1 MLSQVKKLLPKKINK
16 ITIYLMI
23 LFIIALGGITLKGT
37 YAKFTSS
44 YTTPDNIVG
53 MSLSFTLNIDN
64 IEEYEEINVS
74 PNSYELFNIKVTNSS
89 NSTAYYG
96 IWYKMVNPTTKTSDI
111 TIARSVENS
120 TATSGSISSNNS
132 ITTTIIIK
140 NNTSNSV
147 KVNVGVAS
155 STTSTSAIEY
165 LNGKSLISG
174 TTAEV
179 DYAYDSTNNK
189 YIGYGTGNKSFT
201 ISSTNYSYKNSAQS
215 VSIPH
220 NGVYKLEAWGAQGGS
235 YTKEGGR
242 GAYASGSIGLKISDS
257 LYVYTGE
264 QFNGTKQAFC
274 FNGGGPGTF
283 STVETN
289 TKMANGGGA
298 TDFRLVSGDWN
309 SSPGLAS
316 RILVAAGGGGGSYW
330 VNANYSKP
338 GGAGGA
344 LVGIGGTE
352 YKTSTN
358 AYSNSTGGTQTSG
371 GSGGGATNDTA
382 PPAVGIFGAGGYNS
396 TYTSDYIYNAGG
408 GGGYYGGGDG
418 GAASGVVGSAAGGSS
433 YISGYTGSVGS
444 GYKQKFKFVYS
455 KSGTTGTLKILNQD
469 DQVLSSESSTILVQ
483 NVDRKNNYLGKSNW
497 SGDAYLKGR
506 IYNFKIT
513 LASGKVLMYYDFN
526 KGTSDLS
533 GNGYTLTLNGA
544 SRMKYGDEYALNFD
558 GVDDYAQLPT
568 LPSSIDFASGFT
580 VEFEVI
586 WEVLNSY
593 SRIMDFGNGSAS
605 NNILIFNRGTTS
617 TIRIEYYN
625 DATKASLE
633 VDNAIRQ
640 NGYKAGCT
648 TGTTNNECSY
658 HYSGKKFI
666 NGTMIAGNASMP
678 NVAGTATMTG
688 NASSGAAKVTPVV
701 PVPTIKQ
708 PINAGEQLEKNQIT
722 CKDNGGGCRVYKIQ
736 DTTELGVGTH
746 QIKVIVQDDFGYT
759 YKYTLI
765 LTVSNKTSQSFK
777 VVYDA
782 TNLYL
787 YNGSGTLLTS
797 GAVGTVKVR
806 NIDRTINYI
815 GKSHFSSDGY
825 FQGYIYKVKVSLK
838 NDKTVLDYDF
848 TKNTVKDLSGN
859 GYDGILQ
866 NGANLKYDGKRYAL
880 FLDGVDDYLQV
891 PTIPSTVD
899 FASGYTVEV
908 EAIWEETNR
917 YSRIMDF
924 GNGSSSDNIVIFNKE
939 YTTTLGTEFRNSST
953 VFTIT
958 SDNFIVKHGVQ

>member
-1 MLSQVKKLLPKKINK
+1 MMSQVKKLLPKKINK

-189 YIGYGTGNKSFT
+189 YIGYGTGNNSFT

-242 GAYASGSIGLKISDS
+242 GAYASGSIGLKPSDS

-264 QFNGTKQAFC
+264 QYNGTKQAFC
-274 FNGGGPGTF
+274 FNGGGPGTV
-283 STVETN
+283 STIETN

-316 RILVAAGGGGGSYW
+316 RILVAAGGGGSSNWAAENGER
-330 VNANYSKP
+330 A
-338 GGAGGA
+338 GGAGGG
-344 LVGIGGTE
+344 LKGIDGVEANYGSSS
-352 YKTSTN
+352 YAN
-358 AYSNSTGGTQTSG
+358 ATGGTQISG
-371 GSGGGATNDTA
+371 GLGGGGTNTAA
-382 PPAVGIFGAGGYNS
+382 PPLAGVFGSGGYNS
-396 TYTSDYIYNAGG
+396 TYSGGYMYQAGG
-408 GGGYYGGGDG
+408 GGGYYGGG
-418 GAASGVVGSAAGGSS
+418 ASGANSSVVGSAAGGSS

-444 GYKQKFKFVYS
+444 GYKQKFKIVYS
-455 KSGTTGTLKILNQD
+455 KSGTTGTLKILDKN
-469 DQVLSSESSTILVQ
+469 DQVLNSATNSVLIQ
-483 NVDRKNNYLGKSNW
+483 NIERKNNYLGKSNW
-497 SGDAYLKGR
+497 TADAYFKGR

-580 VEFEVI
+580 IEFEAI
-586 WEVLNSY
+586 WETLNSY
-593 SRIMDFGNGSAS
+593 SRIMDFGNGSES
-605 NNILIFNRGTTS
+605 NNILIYNRETTS
-617 TIRIEYYN
+617 TIRIDYYN
-625 DATKASLE
+625 DATKILLGA
-633 VDNAIRQ
+633 DNAIRQ

-648 TGTTNNECSY
+648 TGTTNIECSY

-759 YKYTLI
+759 YKYTLS

-825 FQGYIYKVKVSLK
+825 FQGYIYKVKISLK
-838 NDKTVLDYDF
+838 NGAIVLDYDF

-866 NGANLKYDGKRYAL
+866 NGASLKYDGKRYAL

-891 PTIPSTVD
+891 PTIPSTVN
-899 FASGYTVEV
+899 FASGYTMELDV
-908 EAIWEETNR
+908 IWEETNNHAR
-917 YSRIMDF
+917 VIDF
-924 GNGSSSDNIVIFNKE
+924 GNGERSDNLLIYNE
-939 YTTTLGTEFRNSST
+939 GTTTNLGFGFRNASTISQFSSE
-953 VFTIT
+953 
-958 SDNFIVKHGVQ
+958 NFIIKHGVQ

>member
-1 MLSQVKKLLPKKINK
+1 MKSQMKKLLPKKINK

-23 LFIIALGGITLKGT
+23 LFIITLGGITLKGT

-74 PNSYELFNIKVTNSS
+74 PNSYELFNVKVTNSS
-89 NSTAYYG
+89 SSTAYYG

-111 TIARSVENS
+111 IIARSIENS
-120 TATSGSISSNNS
+120 TATSGSISSNNN

-179 DYAYDSTNNK
+179 DYAYDSANNK
-189 YIGYGTGNKSFT
+189 YIGYGTGNNSFT
-201 ISSTNYSYKNSAQS
+201 ISSTSYSYKNSAQS

-242 GAYASGSIGLKISDS
+242 GAYASGSIGLKTSDS

-264 QFNGTKQAFC
+264 QYNGTKQSFC
-274 FNGGGPGTF
+274 FNGGGPGTV

-316 RILVAAGGGGGSYW
+316 RILVAGGGGGASDW
-330 VNANYSKP
+330 AADNGKT
-338 GGAGGA
+338 AGGA
-344 LVGIGGTE
+344 AGGLTGINGTNVNNG
-352 YKTSTN
+352 TSTYYD
-358 AYSNSTGGTQTSG
+358 ATGGTQISG
-371 GSGGGATNDTA
+371 GLGGGGANTAA
-382 PPAVGIFGAGGYNS
+382 PPLAGVFGSGGYNS
-396 TYTSDYIYNAGG
+396 TYSGEYMYQAGG
-408 GGGYYGGGDG
+408 GGGYYGGG
-418 GAASGVVGSAAGGSS
+418 ASSASSAVVGSAAGGSS

-444 GYKQKFKFVYS
+444 GYKQKFKIVYS
-455 KSGTTGTLKILNQD
+455 KSGTTGTLKILDKN
-469 DQVLSSESSTILVQ
+469 DQVLSSVSSTTLIQ
-483 NVDRKNNYLGKSNW
+483 NVERKNNYLGKSNW

-580 VEFEVI
+580 IEFEAI
-586 WEVLNSY
+586 WETLNSY
-593 SRIMDFGNGSAS
+593 SRIMDFGNGEPSD
-605 NNILIFNRGTTS
+605 NILIENVQNTARLQSNTYNGTTVS
-617 TIRIEYYN
+617 IESGY
-625 DATKASLE
+625 
-633 VDNAIRQ
+633 DNAIRQ

-648 TGTTNNECSY
+648 TGTTNIECSY

-708 PINAGEQLEKNQIT
+708 PINVGEQLENNQIT
-722 CKDNGGGCRVYKIQ
+722 CTDNGGGCRVYKIQ
-736 DTTELGVGTH
+736 DTTGLGVGTH

-759 YKYTLI
+759 YKYTLS

-777 VVYDA
+777 VVYSPS
-782 TNLYL
+782 TLYL
-787 YNGSGTLLTS
+787 YNGSGTLLS
-797 GAVGTVKVR
+797 SNAVGSVTPR
-806 NIDRTINYI
+806 NVARTTNYI
-815 GKSHFSSDGY
+815 GRSNWASDKY
-825 FQGYIYKVKVSLK
+825 FQGYIYKFKISLK
-838 NDKTVLDYDF
+838 SGTTVLEYDF

-866 NGANLKYDGKRYAL
+866 NGASLKYDGKRYAL

-908 EAIWEETNR
+908 EAIWEELNY

-924 GNGSSSDNIVIFNKE
+924 GNSSSSDNLLIYNLGTTNTLLTQIFNAA
-939 YTTTLGTEFRNSST
+939 TSVST
-953 VFTIT
+953 
-958 SDNFIVKHGVQ
+958 SYANFIVKHGT